1 MKEQKKKMNI
11 RELMEILN
19 GFEPELQVYF
29 FDTKQEKYLPIKN
42 ISDYKIYTIRK
53 EDGKRVLSLNETGET
68 VRYRLVNLK

>member
-1 MKEQKKKMNI
+1 MNI

-42 ISDYKIYTIRK
+42 ISDYGIYPVRK
-53 EDGKRVLSLNETGET
+53 EDGKRVLSLNETSDT
-68 VRYRLVNLK
+68 VKYRLVNFK